1 MQFRSPSREPSQ
13 GRCNQSAPFRDCL
26 QSLMFASVG
35 FPVGWTRLSWL
46 SIRALQVV
54 IPYFLATNRAAEI
67 PIMVCSTPHQ
77 SASPEFLKRFHIKTY
92 LSYSGGSEP
101 EGDSIPEAS
110 STIPLQ
116 VDTSAK
122 TEFGTMRSSS
132 FPPYFP
138 YLIPYA
144 NSLFP

>member
-1 MQFRSPSREPSQ
+1 MD
-13 GRCNQSAPFRDCL
+13 GRC
-26 QSLMFASVG
+26 
-35 FPVGWTRLSWL
+35 LSWL

-54 IPYFLATNRAAEI
+54 FPYFLATNTNRAAEI
-67 PIMVCSTPHQ
+67 PTMVLLHSTFQ
-77 SASPEFLKRFHIKTY
+77 SASPEFLKHFHIKTY

-101 EGDSIPEAS
+101 EGDSILEAS

-138 YLIPYA
+138 YPIPYA
-144 NSLFP
+144 NSIFPQQFFPKHFPASTFSKL